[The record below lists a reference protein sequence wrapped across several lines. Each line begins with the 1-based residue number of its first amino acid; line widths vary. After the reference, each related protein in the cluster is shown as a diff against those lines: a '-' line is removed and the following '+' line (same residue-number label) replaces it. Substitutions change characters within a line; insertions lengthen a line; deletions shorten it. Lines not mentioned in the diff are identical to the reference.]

1 MKLYATVSSERA
13 TKGQGGNEY
22 LKISLTVG
30 SAKNAIDFG
39 TLILDQREDEDG
51 NKEAFV
57 LTYNGDEIASYNP
70 NEEKGEKQKGDEY
83 KEHDPYCAIRNGGEH
98 NCKL

>member
-1 MKLYATVSSERA
+1 MKLYATVASERA
-13 TKGQGGNEY
+13 SKGQGGNDY

-57 LTYNGDEIASYNP
+57 LTYNGDEIASYTIRT
-70 NEEKGEKQKGDEY
+70 KKKA
-83 KEHDPYCAIRNGGEH
+83 KSKKAKCAMR
-98 NCKL
+98 CMTC